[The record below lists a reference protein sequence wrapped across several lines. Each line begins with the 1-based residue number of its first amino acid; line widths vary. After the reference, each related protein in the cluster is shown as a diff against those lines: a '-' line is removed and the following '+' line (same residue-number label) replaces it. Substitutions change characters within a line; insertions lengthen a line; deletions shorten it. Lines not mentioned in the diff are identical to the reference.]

1 MTCDTNKKI
10 FINREPQ
17 LKHKDR
23 RNSSW
28 RYKILFKTNSLSK
41 EILTKALKS
50 FLFAL
55 EVYNK

>member
-1 MTCDTNKKI
+1 MTCDIDKKI

-17 LKHKDR
+17 LKHKNS

-28 RYKILFKTNSLSK
+28 RYKILFKINSSNK

-50 FLFAL
+50 FLFGL